1 MPDMLIIAEPNGSGK
16 STTLSPNCKRSN
28 MKSCVSPFILFLLVV
43 FCSCNGDTHPPEQI
57 LLEHKRG
64 SDSANEHNEEDFY
77 NSINQ
82 PSVNLPYVGHFRS
95 KDSNDTLDY
104 EIFPDSSYSSV
115 FTGYLYIRGD
125 KARLKFDETTSIA
138 VYSEGDI
145 DGNGTE
151 EIGLMLGWHTSG
163 CRGYSLK
170 TYSRNKWRE
179 IAYVGTHLPD
189 REKGV
194 DYFKN
199 VGKQI
204 RIISANSGACCQ
216 CLQLDTTF
224 RNIPPGVKFQ
234 FK

>member
-1 MPDMLIIAEPNGSGK
+1 
-16 STTLSPNCKRSN
+16 
-28 MKSCVSPFILFLLVV
+28 MKSFVGLLALCLLVV
-43 FCSCNGDTHPPEQI
+43 FCSCNGGSRPQEKSSTYQNRD
-57 LLEHKRG
+57 
-64 SDSANEHNEEDFY
+64 SDSAEEPNEQDFY

-82 PSVNLPYVGHFRS
+82 PKVELPYVGHFRS
-95 KDSNDTLDY
+95 KDSNDTLDF
-104 EIFPDSSYSSV
+104 EIFPDSSYSSI
-115 FTGYLYIRGD
+115 FTGYLYLRGD
-125 KARLKFDETTSIA
+125 KARLKFDETTSIT

-163 CRGYSLK
+163 CRDYSLK

-194 DYFKN
+194 DYYKN

-204 RIISANSGACCQ
+204 RIISANSGVCCQ

-224 RNIPPGVKFQ
+224 ITVGSNVNSK
-234 FK
+234 

>member
-1 MPDMLIIAEPNGSGK
+1 MNLRTVSILVYILI
-16 STTLSPNCKRSN
+16 C
-28 MKSCVSPFILFLLVV
+28 
-43 FCSCNGDTHPPEQI
+43 CSCNNLKHDTQSAQI
-57 LLEHKRG
+57 TTHSA
-64 SDSANEHNEEDFY
+64 SDTADQVVEEDFY

-82 PSVNLPYVGHFRS
+82 PKVELPYVGHFRS
-95 KDSNDTLDY
+95 KELNDTLDF
-104 EIFPDSSYSSV
+104 EILPDSEYRSV
-115 FTGYLYIRGD
+115 FTGYLYLRGD
-125 KARLKFDETTSIA
+125 KARLQFDETTSIA

-204 RIISANSGACCQ
+204 RIISANSGVCCQ

-224 RNIPPGVKFQ
+224 RKINAK
-234 FK
+234 